1 MDEFCNTYKRH
12 ENENVSYNY
21 KEQPKTERE
30 SQYISDR
37 GRTGNEF
44 RQGGVVD
51 GSDGAEM

>member
-1 MDEFCNTYKRH
+1 MNEFCNTYKRH